1 MRQLWVGY
9 SCLPEPSWGSKHA
22 LIQGGQSQY
31 TKLIDYL
38 GENIK
43 SGWFYSIFFF
53 YLWEY
58 TESTQVCRFQEKWIL
73 FELKWCELHCSDIWT
88 NPGSFI
94 YRYRDS
100 RLCFWHLVR
109 RSWRSALHTRAA
121 LQRVI
126 NTGEVERLSGCMA
139 GESHGAPAPGPGC
152 SAHWICRI
160 FTHRCFRW
168 RHTD

>member
-1 MRQLWVGY
+1 MVL
-9 SCLPEPSWGSKHA
+9 
-22 LIQGGQSQY
+22 
-31 TKLIDYL
+31 
-38 GENIK
+38 
-43 SGWFYSIFFF
+43 FYIFF

-94 YRYRDS
+94 YRCRDS

-126 NTGEVERLSGCMA
+126 NTGEVKRLSGCMA

-168 RHTD
+168 RHTDEICHFSFPFSHLPLLPLLTAVVFPPRKAALPFLEEQL